1 MAAFGV
7 GAIPGA
13 LLAAGGRR
21 APLRGGGDEH
31 GSGWP
36 TGTRVRALTAAAGAA
51 VVLTAYAPDTAI
63 AFLAMAASGFL
74 SIWFIA
80 LANTLVQV
88 RAEPALRGR
97 VMGVY
102 TIALPG
108 TLPFTGM
115 LTSLVAQGFGP
126 RAGFAFAGVAL
137 LATAALTWTS
147 LREVPARAVEPAE
160 SVVC

>member
-1 MAAFGV
+1 
-7 GAIPGA
+7 
-13 LLAAGGRR
+13 
-21 APLRGGGDEH
+21 
-31 GSGWP
+31 
-36 TGTRVRALTAAAGAA
+36 
-51 VVLTAYAPDTAI
+51 
-63 AFLAMAASGFL
+63 MAASGFL

-115 LTSLVAQGFGP
+115 LTSLVAQGFGA

-137 LATAALTWTS
+137 LLTAALTWTS
-147 LREVPARAVEPAE
+147 LREVPAPATEAAE